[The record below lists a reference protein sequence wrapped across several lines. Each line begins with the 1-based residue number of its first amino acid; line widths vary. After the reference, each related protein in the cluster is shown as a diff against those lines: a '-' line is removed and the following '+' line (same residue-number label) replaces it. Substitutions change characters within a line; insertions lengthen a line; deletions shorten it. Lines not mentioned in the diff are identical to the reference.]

1 MEYMRLIGLT
11 GSIGTGKSTVSKMLS
26 ERGIEVIDADAISR
40 RISEVGNEGYNKI
53 VELFGK
59 GVLGDDK
66 SLDRKKIGSIVF
78 SNRAELKRLND
89 AMHPIIV
96 REIEKRVK
104 ELDMDG
110 HDIAVLD
117 APLLIETG
125 LNESVDFVLLI
136 VCSEEIQL
144 DRIQKRDGLDRKQAE
159 GRIRNQMEQDAKREY
174 ADYVIDNSKDIHSL
188 EDEVEKFLEYY
199 GGFGS

>member
-1 MEYMRLIGLT
+1 MRLIGLT